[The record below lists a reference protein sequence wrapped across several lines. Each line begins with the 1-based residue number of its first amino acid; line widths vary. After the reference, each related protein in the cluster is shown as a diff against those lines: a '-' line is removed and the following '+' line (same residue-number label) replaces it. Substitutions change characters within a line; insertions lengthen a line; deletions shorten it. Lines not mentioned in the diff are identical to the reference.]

1 MVPLPDADP
10 DKRMYKL
17 LKNIDLENL
26 SFAQFQTTAQTVFA
40 EPESEDTLRRIV
52 LINLSRMAVA
62 GQWNGLT
69 TAATSGSPGLK
80 IVTSTMSGGIYDQFN
95 IADGP
100 PYGESSA
107 AGSMEQV
114 PYVDEMFLWPF
125 QAAITGTVSSLGI
138 KFAAAGAYEL
148 VIYDV
153 DDENLPDT
161 LIVKG
166 TLTATGGETVY
177 QTSLTG
183 FGGGA
188 AGTITVGETYFL
200 GMVQV
205 TGTPSVTCTSY
216 LNRSR
221 CAATDAPDSTGGT
234 FLRTPT
240 YNKASGV
247 PDTVNNTYTY
257 PASTACPKVTYEV

>member
-1 MVPLPDADP
+1 MPLPDADP

-26 SFAQFQTTAQTVFA
+26 SFAQFQSTAQTVFA

-62 GQWNGLT
+62 GDWNGLT
-69 TAATSGSPGLK
+69 TAASSGAPGLK
-80 IVTSTMSGGIYDQFN
+80 IVTSTMSGGSYDQFN
-95 IADGP
+95 TADAP
-100 PYGESSA
+100 PYGASSA
-107 AGSMEQV
+107 SGSFEQT
-114 PYVDEMFLWPF
+114 PFVDNLFLWPF
-125 QAAITGTVSSLGI
+125 QAQTTGTVSSLGM
-138 KFAAAGAYEL
+138 KFETAGAYEV

-153 DDENLPDT
+153 DSENLPNL

-166 TLTATGGETVY
+166 TMTASGAETVY

-188 AGTITVGETYFL
+188 AGSITVGETYFL

-205 TGTPSVTCTSY
+205 TGLPKIMCATY
-216 LNRSR
+216 LNRAR
-221 CAATDAPDSTGGT
+221 CASTNAPGTAGGT
-234 FLRTPT
+234 LLRTPT
-240 YNKASGV
+240 YTASTGV
-247 PDTVNNTYTY
+247 PDTVDNTYTY
-257 PASTACPKVTYEV
+257 PSSGACPKVSYEV

>member
-1 MVPLPDADP
+1 M
-10 DKRMYKL
+10 R
-17 LKNIDLENL
+17 
-26 SFAQFQTTAQTVFA
+26 
-40 EPESEDTLRRIV
+40 SEDRKPSKRVFPLLQNLDLDTVTFEQIQSTGNPITIQDMNEQEMLDLIIV
-52 LINLSRMAVA
+52 NLARLCTVSEWTGLLEA
-62 GQWNGLT
+62 GGGAL
-69 TAATSGSPGLK
+69 GLK

-183 FGGGA
+183 FGGGS
-188 AGTITVGETYFL
+188 AGSITVGETYFL